1 MNIIKRIA
9 KKIIS
14 KEIAEWEGE
23 VKTYTDKLY
32 KKIESLESNIKVK
45 EKVIEDYKKVY
56 RQLNEGDTSA
66 NPMIFW
72 ELAKDAEWRIEEKE
86 DQNGIH

>member
-9 KKIIS
+9 KKILS
-14 KEIAEWEGE
+14 NEIAEWEGE

-56 RQLNEGDTSA
+56 RQEGDDSA
-66 NPMIFW
+66 DPMIFW
-72 ELAKDAEWRIEEKE
+72 GLAKDAEWRTEENLMK
-86 DQNGIH
+86 D